1 MIHREIPLILIH
13 FKIREF
19 KNIWHQYCWNNLISI
34 DVMAFFNVKFET
46 PLSTMK
52 QNLEEMNVFWGKNS
66 EFNGKII
73 SEGIFRLD
81 GKMEGEIFH
90 SGTLIIGETAVI
102 KGKMEVNVLTLNG
115 TIEGEVKAKERVEIH
130 SKGKLFGTLFTPILV
145 VQDGGIFEG
154 NCKMVATSNHGVELQ
169 DPGKAVT

>member
-1 MIHREIPLILIH
+1 
-13 FKIREF
+13 
-19 KNIWHQYCWNNLISI
+19 
-34 DVMAFFNVKFET
+34 
-46 PLSTMK
+46 MK

-73 SEGIFRLD
+73 SEGIFRID

-115 TIEGEVKAKERVEIH
+115 VVEGEVKAKERVEIH
-130 SKGKLFGTLFTPILV
+130 SKGKLYGTLSTPILV
-145 VQDGGIFEG
+145 IQEGGIFEG
-154 NCKMVATSNHGVELQ
+154 NCKMVVKSEHEIDLRG
-169 DPGKAVT
+169 PGKAVT